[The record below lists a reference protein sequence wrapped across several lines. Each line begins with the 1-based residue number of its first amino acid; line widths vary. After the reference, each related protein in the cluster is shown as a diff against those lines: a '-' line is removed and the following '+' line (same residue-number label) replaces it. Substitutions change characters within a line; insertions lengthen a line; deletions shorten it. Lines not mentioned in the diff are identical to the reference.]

1 MTASAG
7 PAVALD
13 TGDLEPRVA
22 QLLDAKLARRGEGP
36 YRPRTAEEITRALGE
51 LLRARG
57 VLDFE
62 LTDVHRMAGGASKE
76 QFSFR
81 LRRDGGE
88 PEAMVLRMDPLES
101 IVETCRH
108 REAEV
113 FRALAGAVPVPTPR
127 FLDGD
132 GAHLGRPG
140 IVTGFIEGVT
150 SPPAS
155 GTVVTGVGTAF
166 TDQWRR
172 RLVPRFLDN
181 LTRIHAVDWRAADLP
196 HFQAPT
202 AHPRQA
208 ALWQVNWWARV
219 WRDDMVDP
227 YPLVTLAERWM
238 RERLPEVAPEDLVL
252 LHGDYRTGN
261 FMFDPDTGEF
271 RAVLDWELSH
281 LGDFHEDLGWI
292 VQRLFAG
299 PAEDGRVLACS
310 LLTRDELIER
320 YQAATGRTVNP
331 RTLAFYELL
340 AAYKCVVMN
349 LGTGYSAAFREHNH
363 QDVLLSFLAPVSHVF
378 LTEIARII
386 AEEG

>member
-1 MTASAG
+1 VTASAV
-7 PAVALD
+7 PAVAMD
-13 TGDLEPRVA
+13 AGDLEPRVA
-22 QLLDAKLARRGEGP
+22 QMLDAKLARRGEEP

-51 LLRARG
+51 LLWARG
-57 VLDFE
+57 VRDFE

-76 QFSFR
+76 QFSFQ
-81 LRRDGGE
+81 LRRAGGE
-88 PEAMVLRMDPLES
+88 REAMVLRMDPPES

-113 FRALAGAVPVPTPR
+113 FRALAGAVPVPTAR

-140 IVTGFIEGVT
+140 IVTGFVEGVT

-166 TDQWRR
+166 TDEWRR
-172 RLVPRFLDN
+172 RLVPQFLDN

-196 HFQAPT
+196 HFLAPT

-227 YPLVTLAERWM
+227 YPLVTLAQLWM
-238 RERLPEVAPEDLVL
+238 RKRLPEVAPEDLVL

-261 FMFDPDTGEF
+261 FMFDPDTGQF

-310 LLTRDELIER
+310 LLTREELISG

-349 LGTGYSAAFREHNH
+349 LGTGYSAALRGHNH